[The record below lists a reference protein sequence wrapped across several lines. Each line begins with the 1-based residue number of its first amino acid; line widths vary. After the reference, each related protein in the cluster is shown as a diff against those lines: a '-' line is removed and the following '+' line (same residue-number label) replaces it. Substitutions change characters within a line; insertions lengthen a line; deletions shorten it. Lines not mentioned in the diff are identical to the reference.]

1 MKTRVEEKEDR
12 QAGLRVSG
20 TYFSEGSQKLFEN
33 TLAVRAK
40 FLLEHVAS
48 VISAYVTDCHLHV
61 LVLME
66 VTLYKSNCFG
76 DPNTHVSR
84 TKAFSP

>member
-1 MKTRVEEKEDR
+1 MKSRVEEKDDK
-12 QAGLRVSG
+12 QAGLRVYE
-20 TYFSEGSQKLFEN
+20 TYFSEGSQTLSGN
-33 TLAVRAK
+33 TLAVGTK

-48 VISAYVTDCHLHV
+48 VISAYVTNCHLHV

-66 VTLYKSNCFG
+66 VILDKRNCFG